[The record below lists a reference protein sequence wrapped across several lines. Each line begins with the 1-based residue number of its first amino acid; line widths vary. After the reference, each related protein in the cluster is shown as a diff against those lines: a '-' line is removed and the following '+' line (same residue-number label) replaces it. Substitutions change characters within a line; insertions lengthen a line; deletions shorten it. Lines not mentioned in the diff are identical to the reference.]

1 HFWLTFTLLA
11 SMSGKLEGRARHW
24 EFQRHRAAWSW
35 RRMGIN
41 DVIEA
46 TSESGFT
53 FGAALK
59 DAMSHG
65 FNPKTDSWV
74 VRSRESVTHLSPTG
88 HPVTTLA
95 SGHVIGRS
103 I

>member
-1 HFWLTFTLLA
+1 
-11 SMSGKLEGRARHW
+11 
-24 EFQRHRAAWSW
+24 
-35 RRMGIN
+35 MGIN

-74 VRSRESVTHLSPTG
+74 VRSRESVTHFSPTG

-103 I
+103 ILGAASTDTRDDTVPHPPGKARA